1 MEKLKTLQLPFIII
15 LLVSLAILFLQYQS
29 IVEENSVLKMKVSEG
44 IVITDN
50 ILKPINAIGEK
61 LPETPKG
68 ESTHKVEVGN
78 LVTVNDFDKAK
89 EITIAEIETNQ
100 ENKNT
105 KKIPFEFQELDYEWA
120 TLLETSVSDA
130 FMTSLLLEEFTL
142 ESVECRSSTCEVK
155 MPKGQDDT
163 FHQSVLVLFALEELG
178 IKHHSFKV
186 IPEAEDGTVV
196 FYFDKYESE

>member
-1 MEKLKTLQLPFIII
+1 MEKLKTLQLPFIIF
-15 LLVSLAILFLQYQS
+15 LLVPLVILFLQYQS
-29 IVEENSVLKMKVSEG
+29 IVEENSVLKMKVSKG
-44 IVITDN
+44 IVITAN
-50 ILKPINAIGEK
+50 ILKSIDKK
-61 LPETPKG
+61 LPETPHGK
-68 ESTHKVEVGN
+68 STHKVEVGN
-78 LVTVNDFDKAK
+78 LVTENDFDKAK
-89 EITIAEIETNQ
+89 EITIAGIETSQ

-105 KKIPFEFQELDYEWA
+105 NKIPFELQEVDYEWA

-142 ESVECRSSTCEVK
+142 ENVECRSSTCEVK

-186 IPEAEDGTVV
+186 SPEAEDGTVV